1 MDGSGVIDSGTEAP
15 VSETV
20 TAGADRV
27 LWGLP
32 ATAWSRI
39 LVLFLALAAIKI
51 ALLMGLGRHL
61 GEIHWRVGSSRMT
74 WSHPAIAFYLF
85 VCLGVLSLLW
95 LAGQCLSVGVKA
107 VREANGMVLGLGFL
121 FIFLTFHSG
130 DKNYLYPIMTGMLK
144 WTSLGPYLS
153 LDLFF
158 HPPFLAGWMA
168 GYAFIYYV
176 LARSG
181 RESWTLH
188 LTALCAG
195 GYALFCLRELP
206 AYSNEVV
213 VADCLGVVSLLI
225 AQFPSKKLQL
235 AWLAAPAVW
244 SLGFAWTLFYV
255 SAPHDGVSL
264 NYFFLLLGAS
274 IVLFGGAT
282 LLAQQRGFLGPW
294 SSQVFFYFVA
304 FLLLTNHYYSTAA
317 NYNNALCLGLECPRY
332 FAGEVLVAG
341 LLAVCAALYLRL
353 WPRAS
358 LWWLDLFSLVLI
370 AVAIVDLRL
379 SRIMGARLDW
389 DVISFGNSP
398 KMMWR
403 MARPYLPGALAA
415 FGLMALVYALAV
427 RGIQLWSRRRG
438 AVALDLTPCSQPTN
452 RSERTDPSPWPSP
465 LRKGR
470 GETLEALDHGAD
482 SVEEAGVRALGRGVW
497 YAMASFA
504 LLGAL
509 GLVVA
514 DPDKGEG
521 QAGVRLVQTS
531 PLWKRAANRTLSREE
546 FLRAAETLGLGDLQ
560 AAGRTYPVSARRDLN
575 VVLIFLESSYNKHLS
590 LFGGTEATQPL
601 LSKYK
606 DRMEVFPN
614 FFSSFASSIHARF
627 ATFTGLYPVRDF
639 NQFTMQRVNV
649 KSLFDVFHDNG
660 YASSLF
666 YSSFLDYTGFRDFLK
681 NRGIDEV
688 YDADTMPGP
697 RKTERVSWG
706 LREEETLGAIRNQ
719 IKRYAGG
726 HQRFFLTYV
735 PAAPHYPYDRVP
747 AAFQRFKPGAIGDF
761 TPLYLNELLYM
772 DWVMASIVDQLK
784 ESGVLDKTLVVI
796 TNDHGERTGEG
807 GSPIGHGWALTP
819 ELANTPL
826 IIMDPQ
832 NSGGHTNYTLG
843 SQIDLLPTFL
853 DLLRISVPSNQ
864 LYEGRSLYGPKAR
877 DQRLV
882 YLNTY
887 EQYGVIA
894 QNHFVSGDRKADEAG
909 ASAPPGTTYA
919 ISNEGSKTLFSPEP
933 AAEARHVLIRP
944 FDEFQENLLRNYS
957 FYCESVC
964 RTRETAAV
972 RPGR

>member
-1 MDGSGVIDSGTEAP
+1 
-15 VSETV
+15 
-20 TAGADRV
+20 

-39 LVLFLALAAIKI
+39 LVLFFALASIKI
-51 ALLMGLGRHL
+51 GLLVGLGRHL
-61 GEIHWRVGSSRMT
+61 GEIHWRVGSSPPT

-85 VCLGVLSLLW
+85 VCLGVLSLLG
-95 LAGQCLSVGVKA
+95 LAQRCRSVGVKA
-107 VREANGMVLGLGFL
+107 VRAANGMVLGLGLL

-158 HPPFLAGWMA
+158 QPPFLAGWMA
-168 GYAFIYYV
+168 GYALIYYV

-225 AQFPSKKLQL
+225 ARLPSKKLQL
-235 AWLAAPAVW
+235 AWLAAPVVW
-244 SLGFAWTLFYV
+244 SLGFALELFYV

-274 IVLFGGAT
+274 IVLFSGAT
-282 LLAQQRGFLGPW
+282 LLARQRGFLGPW
-294 SSQVFFYFVA
+294 SSQVFFYFAA
-304 FLLLTNHYYSTAA
+304 FLLLTNHHYSTAA

-358 LWWLDLFSLVLI
+358 LWWLDLLSLVLI

-415 FGLMALVYALAV
+415 FGLMVLVYALAV
-427 RGIQLWSRRRG
+427 RGIQLWSRRRR
-438 AVALDLTPCSQPTN
+438 ALALDLTPCSQPMN
-452 RSERTDPSPWPSP
+452 WSGRTDPSPQPSP
-465 LRKGR
+465 LPKGR
-470 GETLEALDHGAD
+470 GGIVGSPLAERGSGRGESSAAWRRGAD
-482 SVEEAGVRALGRGVW
+482 SVEGAGASALGRGVW
-497 YAMASFA
+497 YAAASFV

-521 QAGVRLVQTS
+521 QAGVRLVQTN

-666 YSSFLDYTGFRDFLK
+666 YSSFLDYTGFRDFLE
-681 NRGIDEV
+681 NRGIDEL

-706 LREEETLGAIRNQ
+706 LREEETLDAIRNQ
-719 IKRYAGG
+719 IKRYAVGN
-726 HQRFFLTYV
+726 QRFFITYV

-747 AAFQRFKPGAIGDF
+747 AAFQRFKPGEIGDY
-761 TPLYLNELLYM
+761 TPFYLNELLYM

-784 ESGVLDKTLVVI
+784 DSSVLDKTLVVI

-807 GSPIGHGWALTP
+807 GGPIGHGWALTP

-826 IIMDPQ
+826 IIIDPQ
-832 NSGGHTNYTLG
+832 KPGYHLNYTLG
-843 SQIDLLPTFL
+843 SQIDLLPTLL
-853 DLLRISVPSNQ
+853 DLLRISVPSDQ
-864 LYEGRSLYGPKAR
+864 LYEGRSLYGPGAE

-887 EQYGVIA
+887 EQYGVLA
-894 QNHFVSGDRKADEAG
+894 HNRFVSGDRKADVGRA
-909 ASAPPGTTYA
+909 ASVPGTMYA
-919 ISNEGSKTLFSPEP
+919 ISNEGSKTLFNPEP
-933 AAEARHVLIRP
+933 AAAARRVLIRP

-957 FYCESVC
+957 FYCDSVC
-964 RTRETAAV
+964 RTRQTAAV
-972 RPGR
+972 VPGR

>member
-1 MDGSGVIDSGTEAP
+1 
-15 VSETV
+15 
-20 TAGADRV
+20 
-27 LWGLP
+27 
-32 ATAWSRI
+32 
-39 LVLFLALAAIKI
+39 
-51 ALLMGLGRHL
+51 
-61 GEIHWRVGSSRMT
+61 
-74 WSHPAIAFYLF
+74 
-85 VCLGVLSLLW
+85 
-95 LAGQCLSVGVKA
+95 
-107 VREANGMVLGLGFL
+107 
-121 FIFLTFHSG
+121 
-130 DKNYLYPIMTGMLK
+130 
-144 WTSLGPYLS
+144 
-153 LDLFF
+153 
-158 HPPFLAGWMA
+158 
-168 GYAFIYYV
+168 
-176 LARSG
+176 
-181 RESWTLH
+181 
-188 LTALCAG
+188 
-195 GYALFCLRELP
+195 
-206 AYSNEVV
+206 
-213 VADCLGVVSLLI
+213 
-225 AQFPSKKLQL
+225 
-235 AWLAAPAVW
+235 
-244 SLGFAWTLFYV
+244 
-255 SAPHDGVSL
+255 
-264 NYFFLLLGAS
+264 
-274 IVLFGGAT
+274 
-282 LLAQQRGFLGPW
+282 
-294 SSQVFFYFVA
+294 
-304 FLLLTNHYYSTAA
+304 
-317 NYNNALCLGLECPRY
+317 
-332 FAGEVLVAG
+332 
-341 LLAVCAALYLRL
+341 
-353 WPRAS
+353 
-358 LWWLDLFSLVLI
+358 
-370 AVAIVDLRL
+370 
-379 SRIMGARLDW
+379 MGARLDW
-389 DVISFGNSP
+389 DVISIGNSP

-415 FGLMALVYALAV
+415 FGLMVLVYALAV
-427 RGIQLWSRRRG
+427 RGIQFWSRRRG

-470 GETLEALDHGAD
+470 GKFSTARCFAVAVRGIQLWSRHRRAVALGLTPCSPAMNRSDRTDPSPQPSPLRKGRGGIVGSLLANRGSWKGEPLEARRHGAD

-497 YAMASFA
+497 YAMASFV

-509 GLVVA
+509 GLIIA

-546 FLRAAETLGLGDLQ
+546 FLRAAGTLGLGDLQ

-627 ATFTGLYPVRDF
+627 TTFTGLYPVRDF
-639 NQFTMQRVNV
+639 NEFTMKRVNV

-681 NRGIDEV
+681 NRGIDELF
-688 YDADTMPGP
+688 DADTMPGP

-726 HQRFFLTYV
+726 NQRFFLTYV

-747 AAFQRFKPGAIGDF
+747 EAFHRFKPGEIGDF

-807 GSPIGHGWALTP
+807 GGPIGHGWALTP

-832 NSGGHTNYTLG
+832 KPGYHLNYTLG
-843 SQIDLLPTFL
+843 SQIDLLPTLL
-853 DLLRISVPSNQ
+853 DLLKISVPSNQ
-864 LYEGRSLYGPKAR
+864 LYEGRSLYGPEAGDK
-877 DQRLV
+877 RLV

-887 EQYGVIA
+887 GEYGVLEDN
-894 QNHFVSGDRKADEAG
+894 QYVSGDRKADEAG
-909 ASAPPGTTYA
+909 ASSFQGTTYA

-957 FYCESVC
+957 FYCESIC
-964 RTRETAAV
+964 RTRQTAAV
-972 RPGR
+972 LPGR